1 MTLVPGGSARARWG
15 AAARDGYPAELIAGL
30 AARDVDEAWLALAHE
45 IAALAEDLDPPQRRA
60 LTLWVLAV
68 YGALEAGSTLLPTEE
83 VEATLLAMGVPAA
96 DARAAGALAARVD
109 PPPGLAR
116 VIGPPSATTPL
127 VRDARGLFPRA
138 AFTRE
143 SRVSAWLA
151 DDDAARTG
159 PPRVQ
164 LDRAAVE
171 VALSD
176 VLARPPTSRGHTM
189 ELNIDQIAAVRA
201 ATRGRL
207 AVISGGPGTGKT
219 SIVVAILRVLARLG
233 VATHEIALAAP
244 TGKAMHRLQASIV
257 GALGEVA
264 LPTAVDEELRDAPP
278 VAQTLHR
285 LLGWSPPLRDYAW
298 GKRHRLPHR
307 VVIVDEGS
315 MIDLALVDRLLE
327 SLRDDARLVLL
338 GDADQLP
345 SVEVGAVFRDFVAA
359 GGARAVRLTESY
371 RMRTDDPAGRRV
383 YQVAQAINAGDL
395 VALEAGIE
403 VRSSVA
409 ALSGEGV
416 EQVEVTRPTELLR
429 ALSEW
434 TARRIDPLE
443 GRTVAWHARTSLM
456 LRHGVPEPHEAQ
468 RLGKLLRHA
477 EASRILCVTRTA
489 ARPTG
494 VDAVNTFIRGEL
506 RKTHEGGY
514 WAPGDPV
521 LVERND
527 YGRELWN
534 GDFGIVVRAAERGY
548 DPQLM
553 VAFEP
558 ERGHFVFHPV
568 AALRGDITHA
578 WAMTVHKAQGSE
590 LDRALFVL
598 PWDPIPLMTREIV
611 YTAVSRA
618 RKAVAILGPRAVL
631 RLGVERR
638 LVRRSGLADL

>member
-1 MTLVPGGSARARWG
+1 MTLIPGGTARARWG
-15 AAARDGYPAELIAGL
+15 AAGRDGYPAELLPAL

-45 IAALAEDLDPPQRRA
+45 IAALPEDLEPTTRRA

-68 YGALEAGSTLLPTEE
+68 YGALEAGSTLLPTGE
-83 VEATLLAMGVPAA
+83 VESTLVAMGVPALEA
-96 DARAAGALAARVD
+96 QAAARLAARSD

-116 VIGPPSATTPL
+116 VIGPPTATTPL
-127 VRDARGLFPRA
+127 VRDARGVFPRA
-138 AFTRE
+138 AWTRE
-143 SRVSAWLA
+143 QRVRAWLA
-151 DDDAARTG
+151 AD
-159 PPRVQ
+159 V
-164 LDRAAVE
+164 DRAAGAAAGVAVE
-171 VALSD
+171 AALAD
-176 VLARPPTSRGHTM
+176 VLARPPQPRGRAM
-189 ELNIDQIAAVRA
+189 ALNVDQIAAVRA

-233 VATHEIALAAP
+233 VTPAEIALAAP
-244 TGKAMHRLQASIV
+244 TGKAMHRLQASIL
-257 GALGEVA
+257 GALGDVTTPAPLDVA
-264 LPTAVDEELRDAPP
+264 LREAPP

-285 LLGWSPPLRDYAW
+285 LLGWSPPQRDFAW
-298 GKRHRLPHR
+298 SKRHRLPHR

-315 MIDLALVDRLLE
+315 MIDLSLVDRLLE

-395 VALEAGIE
+395 AALEAGIE
-403 VRSSVA
+403 VRSSAA
-409 ALSGEGV
+409 ALTGEGV
-416 EQVEVTRPTELLR
+416 EQVEVGRPTELIR

-434 TARRIDPLE
+434 TAQRIEPLE
-443 GRTVAWHARTSLM
+443 GRSAQWFVRKPFA
-456 LRHGVPEPHEAQ
+456 LRHGLPEPHERQ
-468 RLGKLLRHA
+468 WLSKLLRHA

-494 VDAVNTFIRGEL
+494 VDAVNAFIRGEL
-506 RKTHEGGY
+506 RKKQQGGF

-527 YGRELWN
+527 YARELWN
-534 GDFGIVVRAAERGY
+534 GDFGVVVRAAERGY
-548 DPQLM
+548 DAQLL

-558 ERGHFVFHPV
+558 ERDHFVFHPV

-590 LDRALFVL
+590 LDRAMFVL

-618 RKAVAILGPRAVL
+618 RTGVAIVGPRAVL
-631 RLGVERR
+631 RQGVERR
-638 LVRRSGLADL
+638 LLRRSGLADV